1 MISPTKRVEGDGLIL
16 VLAGRELVWKL
27 KAGAGW
33 PWKGTRLSR
42 TEVSSSFPT
51 GYLITALPK
60 DPQNER

>member
-1 MISPTKRVEGDGLIL
+1 MEGEGLIL

-42 TEVSSSFPT
+42 AEVNSSSPT
-51 GYLITALPK
+51 RYVITALPK